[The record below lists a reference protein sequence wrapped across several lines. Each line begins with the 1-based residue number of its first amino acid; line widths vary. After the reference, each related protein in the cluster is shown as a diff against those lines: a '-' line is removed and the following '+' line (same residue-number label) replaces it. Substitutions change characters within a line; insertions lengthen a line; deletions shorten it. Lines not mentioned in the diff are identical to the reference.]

1 MINLIKLIIIKFLA
15 SRGRVITNYNDHR
28 LSIIRLIT
36 NIKSEG
42 RMLLQYS
49 EAYMIYMLVKNT
61 AKIKGDLAEVGAYTG
76 GSAKLICEAKGDR
89 EVYLFDTFEGLPK
102 TTKLDTSF
110 KSGEYP
116 ASYEDVRNYL
126 KEYSHVH
133 LIKGIFPKSAEKIKD
148 NKFSFVHLDV
158 DIYTSTKES
167 LKFFYPRMNKGGA
180 IISHDYVSSNGVRKA
195 FDDFFKNKK
204 EYLLQVSDSQCLII
218 KV

>member
-1 MINLIKLIIIKFLA
+1 MNE
-15 SRGRVITNYNDHR
+15 
-28 LSIIRLIT
+28 SI
-36 NIKSEG
+36 
-42 RMLLQYS
+42 
-49 EAYMIYMLVKNT
+49 LV
-61 AKIKGDLAEVGAYTG
+61 TG
-76 GSAKLICEAKGDR
+76 GAGFIGSCFIRHIL
-89 EVYLFDTFEGLPK
+89 
-102 TTKLDTSF
+102 SN
-110 KSGEYP
+110 
-116 ASYEDVRNYL
+116 EDVNIVNLDALTYAGNLENLKSIEKQQKINFRDFEVIIVDDGSTDQTYEYL
-126 KEYSHVH
+126 
-133 LIKGIFPKSAEKIKD
+133 KD